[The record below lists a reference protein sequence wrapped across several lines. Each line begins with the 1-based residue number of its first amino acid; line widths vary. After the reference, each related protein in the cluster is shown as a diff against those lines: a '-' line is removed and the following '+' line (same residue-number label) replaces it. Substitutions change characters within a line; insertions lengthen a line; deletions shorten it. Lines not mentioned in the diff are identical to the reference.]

1 MMTASAV
8 PASTVLVDNVYMLEM
23 GNGAATAKNA
33 WAVRACTL
41 APAAKAVL
49 GGHVKM
55 TTRTARVIAR
65 SACLLI
71 ATIPARTRPAAPTLK
86 YGLIIRIVA
95 TRSIVWSAMEDF
107 A

>member
-1 MMTASAV
+1 ME
-8 PASTVLVDNVYMLEM
+8 NVYMLEM
-23 GNGAATAKNA
+23 GNPAVTANNA
-33 WAVRACTL
+33 GAVRACTL

-71 ATIPARTRPAAPTLK
+71 AIVTLNAVLVVVESATIRK
-86 YGLIIRIVA
+86 HKNV
-95 TRSIVWSAMEDF
+95 VKV
-107 A
+107 